1 MKIELTTKSG
11 LNLSGELT
19 AGGSVIE
26 LRVYEPSTEL
36 VQALQEHRIN
46 FSIHAKLS
54 YSRDYVFVCLSAGKI
69 ESYEITEED

>member
-1 MKIELTTKSG
+1 MRIELTTKNG
-11 LNLSGELT
+11 LNLSGELKS
-19 AGGSVIE
+19 GGSIIE
-26 LRVYEPSTEL
+26 LRIYQPTAEL

-54 YSRDYVFVCLSAGKI
+54 YSTDYVFVCLSADKI

>member
-11 LNLSGELT
+11 LNLSGELKS
-19 AGGSVIE
+19 GGSIIE
-26 LRVYEPSTEL
+26 LRIYQPTYEL
-36 VQALQEHRIN
+36 VQSLQQHRIN

-54 YSRDYVFVCLSAGKI
+54 YSTDYVFVCLSADKI

>member
-11 LNLSGELT
+11 LSLSGELT

-26 LRVYEPSTEL
+26 LRVYEPTAEL
-36 VQALQEHRIN
+36 VQCLQQHRIN
-46 FSIHAKLS
+46 FSLHEKLRFS
-54 YSRDYVFVCLSAGKI
+54 PDYVFVCISTDKV